1 MDSIQIT
8 GNKSEFKNFITD
20 PIILEPNSK
29 ICLNKASFAI
39 PVWTQKYITIPG
51 LTQAPD
57 DERAYNMFY
66 IDINGVDEAI
76 TWREFYTAY
85 VAENA
90 DEGFENVTEDQFF
103 DGSYKFM
110 VNNII
115 NYFTVV
121 GGTRVTKVQ
130 FLRVLARAINN
141 KYNFFKIIVN
151 NKSFEKQKGINLNTI
166 FDPPSNKDKITIDG
180 TEYSAYPTDV
190 EMTNLSLTSYYNPEE
205 VYKSTPTNTTD
216 ATKMT
221 FFNSRF
227 QGDDVDFNYTGVG
240 AAAPEAFAVF
250 KSTGSNGYKISP
262 NGGYWRFRVDI
273 SNAPAILCCGLMFMD
288 EETKYTGGTSQIN
301 YNDIMVGFE
310 FNNGGAGYES
320 LRIFDGVSRDNTGA
334 FANNTYPNGN
344 FFEYDDDVDLFSIQV
359 VRASEPSPN
368 AYKYIVN
375 FYQGDIND
383 FGGDMDKMDLLY
395 SSNFVVNN
403 PGIDIVP
410 IITCSQTGG
419 SAAGGCKIRDN
430 HIVEQSQQDRDLAKT
445 SNIETANVF
454 QIQPN
459 LLDDIGNEYLTETG
473 IDFYNGLGF
482 FCDDVNQ
489 ISLSNSRDPL
499 TKTLTQPIGAVE
511 KRYFIGINKI
521 TDIFKNNHH
530 RIEINDNVA
539 GLYIPRQI
547 ECSMINLSHTP
558 NVGSYIEGDIQY
570 NENDI
575 NKVVSYINTDAEY
588 FNAENNT
595 HLEYVYEAFN
605 LVFRKLNNRDKLPL
619 NSFNIKLGYKDF
631 FDNVEKKI
639 NQLIGVLK
647 LEFLFDS
654 N

>member
-39 PVWTQKYITIPG
+39 PVWTQKYITVPL
-51 LTQAPD
+51 LTQAPV
-57 DERAYNMFY
+57 DERAFVMFY
-66 IDINGVDEAI
+66 VDINGVSESI
-76 TWREFYTAY
+76 TWREFYTAWN
-85 VAENA
+85 VENTAENNL
-90 DEGFENVTEDQFF
+90 EFVTEDDFF
-103 DGSYKFM
+103 DGTYQFFINNFVNYFDSTTGIKSQKVNFLRTLAKAINTKFGFFRVV
-110 VNNII
+110 VNN
-115 NYFTVV
+115 NS
-121 GGTRVTKVQ
+121 
-130 FLRVLARAINN
+130 
-141 KYNFFKIIVN
+141 FK
-151 NKSFEKQKGINLNTI
+151 KQEGINLNKI
-166 FDPPSNKDKITIDG
+166 FDPIATSGQLTISG
-180 TEYSAYPTDV
+180 TQYGVYATNV
-190 EMTNLSLTSYYNPEE
+190 EMVNVSLTSYYNPEE
-205 VYKSTPTNTTD
+205 VFKSTPTSTTD

-273 SNAPAILCCGLMFMD
+273 SNAPAILSCGLMFMD

-344 FFEYDDDVDLFSIQV
+344 FFEYDDDVDLFAIQV
-359 VRASEPSPN
+359 VRAGEPHPN

-383 FGGDMDKMDLLY
+383 FNDDMDNMDLLY
-395 SSNFVVNN
+395 SSNFVINN
-403 PGIDIVP
+403 PSLNIVP

-430 HIVEQSQQDRDLAKT
+430 HIVERSQQDIALGQTESIDE
-445 SNIETANVF
+445 SNLF
-454 QIQPN
+454 QITPS
-459 LLDDIGNEYLTETG
+459 LLNNVNEEYLSESG
-473 IDFYNGLGF
+473 IDFFNGLGF
-482 FCDDVNQ
+482 FADDTNQ
-489 ISLSNSRDPL
+489 VSLSSERDPL
-499 TKTLTQPIGAVE
+499 VKTLTQPIGSVE
-511 KRYFIGINKI
+511 KRYFIGIDKI
-521 TDIFKNNHH
+521 SNVFRDNNPQ
-530 RIEINDNVA
+530 IETLP
-539 GLYIPRQI
+539 GSLYIPRQI
-547 ECSMINLSHTP
+547 EVSMINLSHTP

-575 NKVVSYINTDAEY
+575 NKVVSYINTDADY

-595 HLEYVYEAFN
+595 HLEFVYEAFN

-619 NSFNIKLGYKDF
+619 NSFNIKIGYKDF

-647 LEFLFDS
+647 LEFLFSSD
-654 N
+654 